1 MNTGGGCRSILEGG
15 GGGGEIKDTLITWS
29 DNTSGTPLY
38 TSPPGIGHKLFK
50 LRLQLRLSHRKTN
63 LCLFTSLMQ
72 PLLTQEAGGVIPLG
86 FFFFFLASNRRLRR
100 ASPRAG
106 QKNKSTSVNLMDTTV
121 EIYILTFAYFLKCV
135 LENRLTDFFFFLP
148 YTGRRSWV
156 RVPRHNYFLPAPF

>member
-1 MNTGGGCRSILEGG
+1 MNTGGGCRSILEEGG
-15 GGGGEIKDTLITWS
+15 GGGNQRHTDHMVRQHEWDSTVHQPTW
-29 DNTSGTPLY
+29 DRPQALQAQAVATSE
-38 TSPPGIGHKLFK
+38 SPKNKSVFVH
-50 LRLQLRLSHRKTN
+50 
-63 LCLFTSLMQ
+63 FTDATTAHTRGMWSNS
-72 PLLTQEAGGVIPLG
+72 TGV
-86 FFFFFLASNRRLRR
+86 FFFFLASNRRLRR

-135 LENRLTDFFFFLP
+135 LENRLTDLLFFLP